1 VDLERTFAKARGWL
15 MKFEPQDPN
24 QQIHRLLGLGWA
36 GAKPAE
42 MKKFV
47 REILSAQ
54 RADGGWPPLPTLASD
69 AWATGLTL
77 FVLHEVGGITA
88 RDERYRRGVDF
99 LLRTQFADGSWWVPT
114 RTWPLQPHFDSGFPH
129 GRDQWISAG
138 GTAWAAIALM
148 NEIEPTAKQESFPTA
163 QGLMAKYS
171 KPATEPTPTA
181 KAAMP
186 ADPVFTRD
194 ILPIF
199 QKSCFDCHSGEKL
212 KGDFSLETV
221 AGLLKGG
228 QSGEPAIVPGKPDAS
243 PLIRMVTDQVE
254 DLEMP
259 PLGKRAKYPALT
271 KDEIAKLSGWIAQ
284 GANWSEGTTLKT
296 PAQ

>member
-1 VDLERTFAKARGWL
+1 
-15 MKFEPQDPN
+15 
-24 QQIHRLLGLGWA
+24 
-36 GAKPAE
+36 
-42 MKKFV
+42 
-47 REILSAQ
+47 
-54 RADGGWPPLPTLASD
+54 
-69 AWATGLTL
+69 
-77 FVLHEVGGITA
+77 
-88 RDERYRRGVDF
+88 
-99 LLRTQFADGSWWVPT
+99 
-114 RTWPLQPHFDSGFPH
+114 
-129 GRDQWISAG
+129 
-138 GTAWAAIALM
+138 
-148 NEIEPTAKQESFPTA
+148 
-163 QGLMAKYS
+163 MAKYS